1 MQQINTNEPVTKKRE
16 VRVGKTLVSV
26 TSVYHGKQEL
36 DRVLFDWAVKKT
48 VSAIKN

>member
-1 MQQINTNEPVTKKRE
+1 MQQTNTSGPVTQKRE
-16 VRVGKTLVSV
+16 VRIGKTLFSV